1 MRRAG
6 YAVMGISVLAWAIL
20 TPILVA
26 LQLGGPKHRNVTLAG
41 DVPATFYLPDGDARS
56 YEGPGPPA
64 VVVGH
69 GYSGDRATM
78 SSLSRSLAEAGYAVL
93 AIDFAGH
100 GANPNPSSDRDRA
113 GDLATGLDW
122 LQSSDEV
129 DGNRLAVLGHSM
141 GAYAVLDLVAEDD
154 RPWATIVLGSGR
166 SSAAAGSEPPNL
178 LALAGESDSST
189 VRSGSRAL
197 AAGVDGAKAVQIDG
211 ANHISILWFDDTVRE
226 TVAWLDDVFGIER
239 SAEARRVDH
248 RLGVVP
254 WYLLCLPGVFAGVGA
269 AAGKLGPRS
278 TEGSASEVRSV
289 ALLALAL
296 FVAAPVVTFLEPAG
310 FLGEGL
316 GDVVSYLAVAGAIL
330 YVSRIRGRPNL
341 PPAAMLA
348 RLGAVGLASLVVL
361 FVLLAPLGPVL
372 HRLVPTPPRLL
383 LLGVM
388 TPPLA
393 LFFVQLQATLRR
405 GPLVRATVASVA
417 GHGLVLVALAAGVLT
432 GVFPGVVA
440 LALPILAGVFALAE
454 VFGITAY
461 AQGRNG
467 VLVGVVESLWVA
479 GLAAV
484 TMPLP

>member
-6 YAVMGISVLAWAIL
+6 YVLVGISVLAWAIL

-26 LQLGGPKHRNVTLAG
+26 LQLGGPGHRNVTLAG
-41 DVPATFYLPDGDARS
+41 DVPATFYLPDGDTRS

-100 GANPNPSSDRDRA
+100 GANPNPSSEQDRA
-113 GDLATGLDW
+113 GDLAAGLDW
-122 LQSSDEV
+122 LQSSNEV

-141 GAYAVLDLVAEDD
+141 GAYAVLDLIAVDE
-154 RPWATIVLGSGR
+154 RPSATIVLGSGR
-166 SSAAAGSEPPNL
+166 SSVAAGREPANL

-197 AAGVDGAKAVQIDG
+197 ADDVDGAKAVQIDG
-211 ANHISILWFDDTVRE
+211 ANHISILWFHDTVRE

-239 SAEARRVDH
+239 PAEARRVDH

-254 WYLLCLPGVFAGVGA
+254 WYFLCLPGVFAGVGMT
-269 AAGKLGPRS
+269 AGKLGPRS
-278 TEGSASEVRSV
+278 PEGSGSVARSV

-296 FVAAPVVTFLEPAG
+296 FAAAPVATFAEPAG
-310 FLGEGL
+310 FLGEGF
-316 GDVVSYLAVAGAIL
+316 GDVVSYLAVAGAVL
-330 YVSRIRGRPNL
+330 GLARIRSRPKL
-341 PPAAMLA
+341 PPAATLA
-348 RLGAVGLASLVVL
+348 RLGAVAFASLVVL

-393 LFFVQLQATLRR
+393 LFFVQLQETLRR
-405 GPLVRATVASVA
+405 GPLVRAMSASVA
-417 GHGLVLVALAAGVLT
+417 GHGLVLVALAAGSCSACSRASSGSCSRSSPVCSGSSRCSGSPLT
-432 GVFPGVVA
+432 PRGA
-440 LALPILAGVFALAE
+440 
-454 VFGITAY
+454 TASSS
-461 AQGRNG
+461 A
-467 VLVGVVESLWVA
+467 SSSPS
-479 GLAAV
+479 GLRGS
-484 TMPLP
+484 PR